1 MSLVGQF
8 ATTEMRR
15 RFATRLWNL
24 EKLIRENA
32 YSFLPTALI
41 AWTTLAS

>member
-24 EKLIRENA
+24 EN
-32 YSFLPTALI
+32 
-41 AWTTLAS
+41 